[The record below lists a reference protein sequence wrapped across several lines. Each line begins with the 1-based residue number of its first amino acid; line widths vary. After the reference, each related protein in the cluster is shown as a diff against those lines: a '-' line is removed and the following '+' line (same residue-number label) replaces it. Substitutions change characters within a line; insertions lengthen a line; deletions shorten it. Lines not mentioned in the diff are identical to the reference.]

1 MQILL
6 LILFVEQNPY
16 GTLNHLPVRFPFV
29 AGFATIILTLH
40 YFPSKES
47 LLFQHICTS
56 TNSQTSRLTGD
67 VFEHAEHF
75 ALWRHSLDVRMVLQS
90 QQVARR
96 SLADVDQL
104 KVTGEVRCWIF
115 SGNDVPFKHAITDVP
130 QGTAD
135 VQAACLG

>member
-1 MQILL
+1 MQIYEFPNFPTLL
-6 LILFVEQNPY
+6 
-16 GTLNHLPVRFPFV
+16 
-29 AGFATIILTLH
+29 
-40 YFPSKES
+40 
-47 LLFQHICTS
+47 
-56 TNSQTSRLTGD
+56 RLTGS

-90 QQVARR
+90 QQIARG

-115 SGNDVPFKHAITDVP
+115 SGNDVPFKHVVANVA

-135 VQAACLG
+135 VQAACFG